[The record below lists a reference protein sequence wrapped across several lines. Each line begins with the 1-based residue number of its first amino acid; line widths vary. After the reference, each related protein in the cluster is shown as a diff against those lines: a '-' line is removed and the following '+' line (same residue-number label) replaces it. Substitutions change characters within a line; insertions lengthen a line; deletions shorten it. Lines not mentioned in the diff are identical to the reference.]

1 MIKCHLCQKYIRL
14 RKSTRFNTCCSS
26 IIDGRFSRLLEK
38 GISNRF
44 YSVIDEFFKITGIPL
59 ILNTSF
65 NENEPIVCKPEEAIE
80 CFLRTNMDILIL
92 ELCN

>member
-14 RKSTRFNTCCSS
+14 KRKRDL
-26 IIDGRFSRLLEK
+26 IPAVVHIDGTGRLQTVNK
-38 GISNRF
+38 DISNRF

-80 CFLRTNMDILIL
+80 CF
-92 ELCN
+92 